1 MKKQGTVIEW
11 GMKHKAF
18 PLALALTLL
27 VIGLIGLFNM
37 SRNEFPDFTT
47 RTGLVIGSFPGA
59 SSEEVETQLTSKLE
73 EYLFTFNEVD
83 KTKTYSYSK
92 NGMSYVY
99 LEVSDRIGKDE
110 TQQFWNKLKNN
121 LFVFQQQSLPK
132 GVRGIAVNSD
142 FGNTAAM
149 ILSVQS
155 KTRPYKDLQLHV
167 EDIIDNLRQIE
178 DMAKITYSGGLTE
191 QIAVSVDQNKLA
203 QYGISPGMLM
213 QSLQTRGTILPGGTL
228 ENKNFD
234 RPIHID
240 AFLNDV
246 TDVAQHIIRSDKNGN
261 VIRLSDIAN
270 VKREYED
277 PDSYIQTGGTKAMI
291 ITLEMAKGN
300 NIVQFGEEIK
310 EHLAQLKQDLPE
322 DIEVR
327 TIADQ
332 PVVVDHSIGHFMKEF
347 GYALLGVI
355 LVCMLLLP
363 FRVASLAAATIPI
376 TISATL
382 ALMYLFGME
391 LNTVTL
397 AALIVVL
404 GIVVDDPIVVI
415 DNYVEKLDEGESR
428 FEAAYHSAVE
438 LFPSVFTATLAIS
451 ATFFPLMFFMSG
463 TAKDFLS
470 TFPFTISI
478 ALFLSL
484 AISILLVPFLNTVFI
499 KKGLHSEKDEDNAK
513 KKKSMLDRLQDFFN
527 KSVEKAMKHYKI
539 TVFMGVLSVVLGMFL
554 FSNVSQELFP
564 IVERDQFAVEVNLSK
579 GSNLQETAA
588 IVEEFEEILA
598 KDERILDYTSFI
610 GESSP
615 RFHMV
620 YAPNLPAKNYA
631 QILVTTASNDAT
643 EEVLREYDDKYSEM
657 FPNAYLRM
665 KQLNMVGK
673 PAPIEV
679 RLYGNDISELKKY
692 GNQIID
698 LARETPQTIW
708 SRSNFGELY
717 SSVSIDI
724 KEEQAAQAGLTKENI
739 GNTIA
744 MNMEGLQATQIY
756 EDDYAINIK
765 IKAENHAAQTI
776 SDLSQLSILA
786 PNTGNVIPLK
796 QVANITPAWEQEQI
810 VRRNGMRCLTIR
822 VDIEKGAVA
831 NVVQGK
837 MTPKIEELDIPSH
850 IRINYGGE
858 HEMSEENL
866 LPMGISLLIS
876 VLLIILIL
884 IWHFK
889 SFKHAALSFITMPLS
904 ILGAA
909 LGLLLMQYPFGFTS
923 FLGILALCGI
933 VVRNG
938 IILIDFADE
947 LRLHH
952 GKNVLQAAILSAQ
965 RRMRPIFLTSSAA
978 AVGVTPMII
987 SRSSLWGP
995 LGTVIAF
1002 GLLVSMVLTLYVLPA
1017 LYWLFFRNEEKAEEE
1032 NNEEELKTINS

>member
-1 MKKQGTVIEW
+1 MKKKGNLIAW
-11 GMKHKAF
+11 GMENKAF
-18 PLALALTLL
+18 PIALALTFL

-37 SRNEFPDFTT
+37 SRNEFPDFTI
-47 RTGLVIGSFPGA
+47 RTGLVVGVYPGA
-59 SSEEVETQLTSKLE
+59 TVEEVETQLTSKLE
-73 EYLFTFNEVD
+73 EYLFTFNQVD

-92 NGMSYVY
+92 DGMSYVY
-99 LEVSDRIGKDE
+99 LEVANRVSKDE
-110 TQQFWNKLKNN
+110 TQQFWNRLKSD
-121 LFVFQQQSLPK
+121 LFVFQQRSVPD
-132 GVRGIAVNSD
+132 GVQGIIVNSD

-155 KTRPYKDLQLHV
+155 DSRPYKDLQLHV
-167 EDIIDNLRQIE
+167 EEIIDDLRQIE
-178 DMAKITYSGGLTE
+178 DVAKITHSGGLTE
-191 QIAVSVDQNKLA
+191 QISVEVDQNKLA

-213 QSLQTRGTILPGGTL
+213 QSLQKRGTILPGGTL
-228 ENKNFD
+228 EGKQFD
-234 RPIHID
+234 RPIHLD
-240 AFLNDV
+240 AFLNNI
-246 TDVAQHIIRSDKNGN
+246 TDVSQHIVKTDENGN
-261 VIRLSDIAN
+261 VIKVSDIAH

-277 PDSYIQTGGTKAMI
+277 PDSYIQTGGEKAMI

-300 NIVQFGEEIK
+300 NIVQFGEEVK
-310 EHLAQLKQDLPE
+310 EHLAKLETELPS
-322 DIEVR
+322 DIKIS

-332 PVVVDHSIGHFMKEF
+332 PVAVDHSISHFMKEF
-347 GYALLGVI
+347 GYALMGVI
-355 LVCMLLLP
+355 IVCMFLLP

-382 ALMYLFGME
+382 AVMYMLGME

-415 DNYVEKLDEGESR
+415 DNYIEKLDEGESR
-428 FEAAYHSAVE
+428 WDAAYHSAKE

-499 KKGLHSEKDEDNAK
+499 KKGLHSDKKEEEEGK
-513 KKKSMLDRLQDFFN
+513 KKKSMLDRLQGFFN
-527 KSVEKAMKHYKI
+527 KSVEKAMEHYKI
-539 TVFMGVLSVVLGMFL
+539 TVFAGVLAVILGGYL
-554 FSNVSQELFP
+554 FSNVSKELFP
-564 IVERDQFAVEVNLSK
+564 IVERDQFAIEVTLNK
-579 GSNLQETAA
+579 GSNLEETAA
-588 IVEEFEEILA
+588 VVNAFE
-598 KDERILDYTSFI
+598 KILDKEEKVENYTSFI

-620 YAPNLPAKNYA
+620 YAPKLPSKNYA
-631 QILVTTASNDAT
+631 QILVTTSSNDAT
-643 EEVLREYDDKYSEM
+643 EEILEEYDTKYANM

-665 KQLNMVGK
+665 KQLNMVNK
-673 PAPIEV
+673 PAPIEI
-679 RLYGNDISELKKY
+679 RLYGDDITKLQKY
-692 GNQIID
+692 GDLVID
-698 LARETPQTIW
+698 VARKTPQTIW
-708 SRSNFGELY
+708 SRSNFGEQY
-717 SSVSIDI
+717 ATITVAI
-724 KEEQAAQAGLTKENI
+724 KEDQASQVGLTKENI

-744 MNMEGLQATQIY
+744 MNMEGLKATQLY
-756 EDDYAINIK
+756 EGDYGINVK
-765 IKAENHAAQTI
+765 IKSQNSATQSI
-776 SDLSQLSILA
+776 SDLNQLSIIS
-786 PNTGNVIPLK
+786 PSTGKIVPLK
-796 QVANITPAWEQEQI
+796 QVAEVKPAWEQEQI

-822 VDIEKGAVA
+822 VDLEKGAVA
-831 NVVQGK
+831 NVVLDK
-837 MTPKIEELDIPSH
+837 IRPKLAELNIPEH
-850 IRINYGGE
+850 ITIGYGGE
-858 HEMSEENL
+858 FEMSQENL
-866 LPMGISLLIS
+866 VPMQISLLIS
-876 VLLIILIL
+876 IILIILIL

-889 SFKHAALSFITMPLS
+889 SFKHAMLSFITMPLS

-909 LGLLLMQYPFGFTS
+909 IGLLLMQYPYGFTS

-947 LRLHH
+947 LREHH
-952 GKNVLQAAILSAQ
+952 GKNVLEAAILSAQ

-1002 GLLVSMVLTLYVLPA
+1002 GLLVSMVLTLYVLPV
-1017 LYWLFFRNEEKAEEE
+1017 LYWIFFRNDE
-1032 NNEEELKTINS
+1032 NKENLETESKKINQ